1 MKNFG
6 YWLFGADMN
15 KVNLETLHKNGVTDI
30 FLNYYAF
37 TAHGESKVT
46 SWIKKAKNNINVHI
60 WVQCFY
66 DGSWHNPKTT
76 NLNAKLKEIK
86 KYAAIANVKGIHLDY
101 LRYPG
106 TAYKTE
112 GGADAI
118 TNFVKTVRK
127 QNPKTFLS
135 CAVMPETECK
145 KYYGQDIDAL
155 AKTVDAI
162 IPMQYKGN
170 YKAGTD
176 WLKSTT
182 KFFSA
187 KAKIWSGLQS
197 YKSDDNPTALSANEI
212 LTDAKTCLTTGAK
225 GIVLFRYGLSPNVN
239 FTSLQDKATTTTT
252 TKSTGISAANIK
264 TMAVTVKKY
273 VESNKKLPSTVT
285 VGNVKYTWPQVWYI
299 LSWHVNNLGRSL
311 SSVPNVK
318 TCVKAVGDSINE
330 EVYPSDFNDQSKRVV
345 QYIKQNGQAPNYVT
359 SVKSKKR
366 VRPRVSIDALARII
380 VWYYSHNKTL
390 PNYCTYNSGR
400 FKDTSSSSN
409 NTAQSTTNNC
419 ENPYTSSPHY
429 LNQGAGAL
437 GQITPYDCGPHCIH
451 QGLKKFGVTN
461 ISESELM
468 SYCGTTTSGTSH
480 DGLETGI
487 AKAAK
492 KAGIKI
498 NVTWKSFSEMGK
510 TDAERFKAIGQLMCK
525 KNVYVFFHLWYSAA
539 GQGIDD
545 DDGCGHYETSDK
557 INIKTGYLRA
567 LNSLGSRQGNG
578 YYGHL
583 QDRKFSIQ
591 SHYISGISQKS
602 ICIMTKG

>member
-15 KVNLETLHKNGVTDI
+15 KVNLETLKKNGVTDI

-37 TAHGESKVT
+37 TAHGESNVT
-46 SWIKKAKNNINVHI
+46 SWIKKAKNNNINVHI

-66 DGSWHNPKTT
+66 DGSWHDPKTT

-86 KYAAIANVKGIHLDY
+86 KYAGIVNVKGIHLDY

-118 TNFVKTVRK
+118 TNFVKKVRA
-127 QNPKTFLS
+127 QNPKVFLS

-145 KYYGQDIDAL
+145 KYYGQDIDSL

-187 KAKIWSGLQS
+187 KGKIWSGLQA

-212 LTDAKTCLTTGAK
+212 LTDAKTCINNGAK
-225 GIVLFRYGLSPNVN
+225 GIILFRYGLSPDVN
-239 FTSLQDKATTTTT
+239 FTSLQDKATTTTP

-264 TMAVTVKKY
+264 TMAITVKKY
-273 VESNKKLPSTVT
+273 VEAKKKLPSTLT
-285 VGNVKYTWPQVWYI
+285 IDNVNYTWPQVWYI
-299 LSWHVNNLGRSL
+299 FSWHVNNLGKSL
-311 SSVPNVK
+311 SAVPNVK
-318 TCVKAVGDSINE
+318 ACVKAVGDNINE
-330 EVYPSDFNDQSKRVV
+330 EVYPSDFKDQAKRVV

-380 VWYYSHNKTL
+380 VWYYRHSKTL
-390 PNYCTYNSGR
+390 PNYCTYNSSR
-400 FKDTSSSSN
+400 FTDSSSSSSKT
-409 NTAQSTTNNC
+409 NTSTTKSKYGHATKSGCNNM
-419 ENPYTSSPHY
+419 
-429 LNQGAGAL
+429 
-437 GQITPYDCGPHCIH
+437 GQNNGVYCGPHSLQECIRNLTGKVISQATLAGWAGTGSGGTDH
-451 QGLKKFGVTN
+451 QGL
-461 ISESELM
+461 
-468 SYCGTTTSGTSH
+468 
-480 DGLETGI
+480 ETAV

-492 KAGIKI
+492 ELGVKLTCK
-498 NVTWKSFSEMGK
+498 WYSFSELGWSG
-510 TDAERFKAIGQLMCK
+510 IK
-525 KNVYVFFHLWYSAA
+525 KILASQNQDCVIHNLYRYNPGVY
-539 GQGIDD
+539 GGD
-545 DDGCGHYETSDK
+545 GHYEV
-557 INIKTGYLRA
+557 INAVNDSNINVQ
-567 LNSLGSRQGNG
+567 NSLGNRSCNDCYCG
-578 YYGHL
+578 YIEYRSKS
-583 QDRKFSIQ
+583 DFET
-591 SHYISGISQKS
+591 YISGISQKS
-602 ICIMTKG
+602 VLVITRG

>member
-1 MKNFG
+1 MVTKEKIKIISNDIVETVEKKQELPTRKDYNIRTCAWIIGNFILNPTSEIHARKVKTAGKYDGKYTNIVFNQKG
-6 YWLFGADMN
+6 YTILAKELID
-15 KVNLETLHKNGVTDI
+15 
-30 FLNYYAF
+30 Y
-37 TAHGESKVT
+37 
-46 SWIKKAKNNINVHI
+46 IKKTGKLPPHVGKDMIQTKVCIFAFANIVKYYFENKKFPAKQRFDRGV
-60 WVQCFY
+60 F
-66 DGSWHNPKTT
+66 NPK
-76 NLNAKLKEIK
+76 
-86 KYAAIANVKGIHLDY
+86 
-101 LRYPG
+101 
-106 TAYKTE
+106 
-112 GGADAI
+112 
-118 TNFVKTVRK
+118 
-127 QNPKTFLS
+127 PKCS
-135 CAVMPETECK
+135 
-145 KYYGQDIDAL
+145 
-155 AKTVDAI
+155 
-162 IPMQYKGN
+162 
-170 YKAGTD
+170 
-176 WLKSTT
+176 
-182 KFFSA
+182 
-187 KAKIWSGLQS
+187 
-197 YKSDDNPTALSANEI
+197 
-212 LTDAKTCLTTGAK
+212 
-225 GIVLFRYGLSPNVN
+225 SP
-239 FTSLQDKATTTTT
+239 
-252 TKSTGISAANIK
+252 
-264 TMAVTVKKY
+264 
-273 VESNKKLPSTVT
+273 
-285 VGNVKYTWPQVWYI
+285 YI
-299 LSWHVNNLGRSL
+299 
-311 SSVPNVK
+311 
-318 TCVKAVGDSINE
+318 
-330 EVYPSDFNDQSKRVV
+330 
-345 QYIKQNGQAPNYVT
+345 
-359 SVKSKKR
+359 
-366 VRPRVSIDALARII
+366 
-380 VWYYSHNKTL
+380 
-390 PNYCTYNSGR
+390 
-400 FKDTSSSSN
+400 
-409 NTAQSTTNNC
+409 
-419 ENPYTSSPHY
+419 SSPHY

>member
-46 SWIKKAKNNINVHI
+46 SWIKKAKTNNINVHI

-66 DGSWHNPKTT
+66 DGEWHNPKTT

-86 KYAAIANVKGIHLDY
+86 KYAGIVNVKGIHLDY

-118 TNFVKTVRK
+118 TNFVKKVRA
-127 QNPKTFLS
+127 QNPKVFLS

-145 KYYGQDIDAL
+145 KYYGQDIDSL

-212 LTDAKTCLTTGAK
+212 LTDAKTCINNGAK
-225 GIVLFRYGLSPNVN
+225 GIILFRYGLSPDVN
-239 FTSLQDKATTTTT
+239 FTSLQDKATTTT

-264 TMAVTVKKY
+264 TMAITVKKY
-273 VESNKKLPSTVT
+273 VEAKKKLPSTLT
-285 VGNVKYTWPQVWYI
+285 IDNVNYTWPQVWYI
-299 LSWHVNNLGRSL
+299 FSWHVNNLGKSL
-311 SSVPNVK
+311 SAVPNVK
-318 TCVKAVGDSINE
+318 ACVKAVGDNINE
-330 EVYPSDFNDQSKRVV
+330 EVYPSDFKDQAKRVV

-380 VWYYSHNKTL
+380 VWYYRHSKTL

-400 FKDTSSSSN
+400 FTDSSSSSN
-409 NTAQSTTNNC
+409 STSTTKSKYGHATKSGCNNM
-419 ENPYTSSPHY
+419 
-429 LNQGAGAL
+429 
-437 GQITPYDCGPHCIH
+437 GQNNGVYCGPHSMQECIRNLTGKVISQATLAGWAGTGSGGTDH
-451 QGLKKFGVTN
+451 QGL
-461 ISESELM
+461 
-468 SYCGTTTSGTSH
+468 
-480 DGLETGI
+480 ETAV

-492 KAGIKI
+492 ELGVKLTCK
-498 NVTWKSFSEMGK
+498 WYSFSELGWSG
-510 TDAERFKAIGQLMCK
+510 IK
-525 KNVYVFFHLWYSAA
+525 KILASQNQDCVIHNLYRYKPGVY
-539 GQGIDD
+539 GGD
-545 DDGCGHYETSDK
+545 GHYEV
-557 INIKTGYLRA
+557 INAVNDSNINVQ
-567 LNSLGSRQGNG
+567 NSLGNRSCNDCYCG
-578 YYGHL
+578 YIEYRSKS
-583 QDRKFSIQ
+583 DFET
-591 SHYISGISQKS
+591 YISGISQKS
-602 ICIMTKG
+602 VLVITRG